1 MTLLQPWFQ
10 APHAK
15 ELQDYRGLG
24 EDPLPSDGKAAQCC
38 CISNP
43 GRITQNLDN
52 KSRGSGLELRG
63 GNPEVESLTL
73 FCTNPP
79 YATPSPWARRLLW
92 DSPGHPWRLA
102 PPPYE
107 HRRPYGSG
115 NQPSRGSNLPAPTR
129 SGTVGSRD
137 RCRRGCLRD
146 TEAKAGRDRVLGE
159 ADVVHTDA
167 QDAGSLC
174 CWGCGNGGK
183 GGRERGYWEDPVSP
197 PLRKLFLDT

>member
-1 MTLLQPWFQ
+1 MTLLRPWFQ
-10 APHAK
+10 APHPK

-24 EDPLPSDGKAAQCC
+24 GDPVPSDGKAAQCRRRT
-38 CISNP
+38 SLGP
-43 GRITQNLDN
+43 ITQNLEN
-52 KSRGSGLELRG
+52 KSRGSGLEPRG
-63 GNPEVESLTL
+63 GNPEVESFTL

-79 YATPSPWARRLLW
+79 YATPSPWARRSVW

-107 HRRPYGSG
+107 CRRPYGSG
-115 NQPSRGSNLPAPTR
+115 NYPSRGSDLPAPTR

-159 ADVVHTDA
+159 AGVVHTDA

-183 GGRERGYWEDPVSP
+183 GGRERILGESRLSP
-197 PLRKLFLDT
+197 SQKVIP